1 VTDADQPARLRALA
15 AAAEAVARGD
25 LDTRVP
31 VPDDNPELAD
41 AARAF
46 NEVLDA
52 VCRSR
57 AELEAR
63 GRGFGQV
70 LIRLGEVLA
79 ATHDRPA
86 IISAVLE
93 TTALAVA
100 ARAAVF
106 YGATPGGGTLE
117 GRISYGDA
125 AEGIELAAGEGLAG
139 AAERDVAVV
148 LWPGPVEPS
157 QREPD
162 PAAAAAALPV
172 RSGNRVLGV
181 LAVYGPMSGRP
192 FSDDEVQMLETLVR
206 QAEIAIDNSFLYD
219 EATKQSITDGLT
231 GLWNRRLFDLR
242 TAEELQR
249 AIRFQEPFAVL
260 MVDIDHF
267 KAVNDEHGHQAGDA
281 VLIELARRL
290 TEATREVD
298 VVTRYGG
305 EEFALILPKTG
316 VDGAMRLAEK
326 IKEAMVAEPFAA
338 GDALVPVSVSIGV
351 AAYPDHGL
359 SVPEIISAADAA
371 LYRAKAGGRDRVEE
385 ARPEGKAPMRS
396 AGI

>member
-1 VTDADQPARLRALA
+1 M
-15 AAAEAVARGD
+15 
-25 LDTRVP
+25 
-31 VPDDNPELAD
+31 
-41 AARAF
+41 
-46 NEVLDA
+46 LDA
-52 VCRSR
+52 VGRHR
-57 AELEAR
+57 AELEER
-63 GRGFGQV
+63 GRAFRQV
-70 LIRLGEVLA
+70 LTRLGQALA

-93 TTALAVA
+93 TSALAVA
-100 ARAAVF
+100 ARSAVF
-106 YGATPGGGTLE
+106 YGPGRGALE

-125 AEGIELAAGEGLAG
+125 PQAVELAAGEGLAG
-139 AAERDVAVV
+139 VAGRDDTVV

-157 QREPD
+157 PREPD
-162 PAAAAAALPV
+162 PGAAAAALPV

-316 VDGAMRLAEK
+316 VDGAMLLAEK

>member
-1 VTDADQPARLRALA
+1 VSERDLPAGLRALA

-25 LDTRVP
+25 LDQRVP
-31 VPDDNPELAD
+31 VPEDDPELAD

-46 NEVLDA
+46 NQMLHA
-52 VCRSR
+52 VGRHR

-63 GRGFGQV
+63 GREFRQV
-70 LIRLGEVLA
+70 LSRLGEALA

-86 IISAVLE
+86 IIRAVLD
-93 TTALAVA
+93 TCALAVG

-106 YGATPGGGTLE
+106 YGSARGGLD
-117 GRISYGDA
+117 GRVLFGDA
-125 AEGIELAAGEGLAG
+125 PPAVELAAGEGLAG
-139 AAERDVAVV
+139 VAGRDETVV

-157 QREPD
+157 PREPE
-162 PAAAAAALPV
+162 PGAAAAAVPV

-181 LAVYGPMSGRP
+181 LAVYGPASGSP
-192 FSDDEVQMLETLVR
+192 FSDDEVHMLETLVH
-206 QAEIAIDNSFLYD
+206 QAETAIDNSFLYD

-249 AIRFQEPFAVL
+249 AIRFQEPFGVL

-267 KAVNDEHGHQAGDA
+267 KLVNDTHGHQAGDA

-290 TEATREVD
+290 TDATREVD

-316 VDGAMRLAEK
+316 VDGALRLAEK
-326 IKEAMVAEPFAA
+326 VRQVMVAEPFLA
-338 GDALVPVSVSIGV
+338 GDAVVPVSVSIGA

-359 SVPEIISAADAA
+359 SVAEIVAAADAA
-371 LYRAKAGGRDRVEE
+371 LYRAKAAGRNRVEE
-385 ARPEGKAPMRS
+385 ARPEGSTAMRS
-396 AGI
+396 AGN

>member
-1 VTDADQPARLRALA
+1 MSEQPAGLRALA

-25 LDTRVP
+25 LDRRVL
-31 VPDDNPELAD
+31 VPDNDPALAD

-46 NEVLDA
+46 NHMLEA
-52 VCRSR
+52 VGRYR
-57 AELEAR
+57 DELEAR
-63 GRGFGQV
+63 GRGFRQV
-70 LIRLGEVLA
+70 LSRLGQALA

-93 TTALAVA
+93 TCALAVDA
-100 ARAAVF
+100 KAAVF
-106 YGATPGGGTLE
+106 YGATPGGGRLE
-117 GRISYGDA
+117 DRVTYGEA
-125 AEGIELAAGEGLAG
+125 PQTSELAAGEGLAG
-139 AAERDVAVV
+139 AAARDDTVV

-162 PAAAAAALPV
+162 PGAAAAAVPV

-181 LAVYGPMSGRP
+181 LAVYGPASGRL

-219 EATKQSITDGLT
+219 EATKLSITDGLT

-260 MVDIDHF
+260 MIDIDLF
-267 KAVNDEHGHQAGDA
+267 KRVNDDHGHQAGDA
-281 VLIELARRL
+281 VLVELARRL

-305 EEFALILPKTG
+305 EEFALILPKTS
-316 VDGAMRLAEK
+316 VEGAMLLAEK
-326 IKEAMVAEPFAA
+326 IREVIAAQPFAA
-338 GDALVPVSVSIGV
+338 GDALVPLSVSVGA

-359 SVPEIISAADAA
+359 SVTEIISAADAA
-371 LYRAKAGGRDRVEE
+371 LYRAKAGGRNRVEE
-385 ARPEGKAPMRS
+385 ARPEGKTPLRS
-396 AGI
+396 AGG